1 MPLYQI
7 LVALTGPGWGSLALD
22 VLLST
27 AAIWLAFQL
36 SLALFDDTTTALL
49 TALAM
54 AVYPFFIFYAVVGL
68 TENLFI
74 TLILAAY
81 VCWYRGWFTAAAICA
96 VLSILT
102 RPTFDFIAP
111 LLVVYFS
118 LFIHRLTYGATA
130 KRVAGYAAIYILLMS
145 PWWIHNY
152 HTYGTFVRLHFGANL
167 TLYGSNNAQNPS
179 GGVSDATHDF
189 SQFEKIPD
197 AIARDRAYRDA
208 AVKYITED
216 PIRFIK
222 LAGLK
227 FTRFWRP
234 WPFAED
240 YRTPLYVL
248 GSILSFVPVLI
259 FAIVYLIFFAR
270 GHFVMIFPLLFF
282 VGYLTAVHMIIV
294 GSIRYRLPLEPFLIV
309 FAAAAFV
316 QLLNRYFLQYRE
328 T

>member
-1 MPLYQI
+1 
-7 LVALTGPGWGSLALD
+7 
-22 VLLST
+22 
-27 AAIWLAFQL
+27 
-36 SLALFDDTTTALL
+36 
-49 TALAM
+49 
-54 AVYPFFIFYAVVGL
+54 
-68 TENLFI
+68 
-74 TLILAAY
+74 
-81 VCWYRGWFTAAAICA
+81 
-96 VLSILT
+96 
-102 RPTFDFIAP
+102 
-111 LLVVYFS
+111 